1 MNRHFF
7 FVLLPLGILLLTA
20 GCDKTN
26 KFNPSKGLEVVNRLK
41 SAETGSD
48 SMELAKLA
56 VDQKVVLKDRAG
68 AMETMRKAVRFCSDI
83 QDPRERIEVY
93 SQIAASYSSLNALP
107 EARKALV
114 NAMSAYQ
121 SWDEET
127 IKARA
132 KSKKA
137 PTQGDLESYA
147 DEKLQMLLSLAG
159 AQMNIAPGE
168 AQNTLMLAQS
178 EIAVYS
184 DVLMRVDKMLDVAV
198 TLGKMDSLDNL
209 RKIAKNIEASLNGES
224 LDLPAKTA
232 ESATSD
238 SADDSDSADSSD
250 ASANDDSADASA
262 SDDSADD
269 DENVSKD
276 EDDEDSDA
284 DDEEKESGKDAQE
297 IDGQQKGSR
306 LSTLAGI
313 FISMKDKS
321 GKKDGIEILDKATEV
336 ARGIDNRGKKAI
348 TLCEIAMNYVK
359 AGEKAKAKELVDEA
373 EPLARKADSATRE
386 AADTALTNAKAAV
399 E

>member
-1 MNRHFF
+1 MNRGSGFHNLKERVSMNRHFS
-7 FVLLPLGILLLTA
+7 FVLLPLCALFLWT

-56 VDQKVVLKDRAG
+56 VDQNVILKDRAG

-114 NAMSAYQ
+114 NAMNAYQ
-121 SWDEET
+121 SWDEEAL
-127 IKARA
+127 KARE

-137 PTQGDLESYA
+137 PTQSDLENFA
-147 DEKLQMLLSLAG
+147 DEKLQMLLSLAK

-178 EIAVYS
+178 EAAVYS
-184 DVLMRVDKMLDVAV
+184 DILMRVDKMLDIAS
-198 TLGKMDSLDNL
+198 TLGSMESLDNL
-209 RKIAKNIEASLNGES
+209 RKIAENIKASLNGEV
-224 LDLPAKTA
+224 LAAAPQAVET
-232 ESATSD
+232 ESAETSED
-238 SADDSDSADSSD
+238 SEEADSSQT
-250 ASANDDSADASA
+250 AENENADES
-262 SDDSADD
+262 
-269 DENVSKD
+269 
-276 EDDEDSDA
+276 EDSDVE
-284 DDEEKESGKDAQE
+284 DKEEASQE

-321 GKKDGIEILDKATEV
+321 GKEDGIKLLDEAVEV

-348 TLCEIAMNYVK
+348 TLCEIALNYVK
-359 AGEKAKAKELVDEA
+359 AGEKEKAKELVDEA
-373 EPLARKADSATRE
+373 EPFAQKADSATRE
-386 AADTALTNAKAAV
+386 AADTALNDAKAAV

>member
-1 MNRHFF
+1 M
-7 FVLLPLGILLLTA
+7 
-20 GCDKTN
+20 
-26 KFNPSKGLEVVNRLK
+26 NRLK

-56 VDQKVVLKDRAG
+56 VDQNVILKDRAG

-114 NAMSAYQ
+114 NAMNAYQ
-121 SWDEET
+121 SWDEEAL
-127 IKARA
+127 KARE

-137 PTQGDLESYA
+137 PTQSDLENFA
-147 DEKLQMLLSLAG
+147 DEKLQMLLSLAK

-178 EIAVYS
+178 EAAVYS
-184 DVLMRVDKMLDVAV
+184 DILMRVDKMLDIAS
-198 TLGKMDSLDNL
+198 TLGSMESLDNL
-209 RKIAKNIEASLNGES
+209 RKIAENIKASLNGEV
-224 LDLPAKTA
+224 LAAAPQAVET
-232 ESATSD
+232 ESAETSED
-238 SADDSDSADSSD
+238 SESADSSET
-250 ASANDDSADASA
+250 AENENADES
-262 SDDSADD
+262 
-269 DENVSKD
+269 
-276 EDDEDSDA
+276 EDSDVE
-284 DDEEKESGKDAQE
+284 DKEEASQE

-321 GKKDGIEILDKATEV
+321 GKEDGIKLLDEAVEV

-348 TLCEIAMNYVK
+348 TLCEIALNYVK
-359 AGEKAKAKELVDEA
+359 AGEKEKAKELVDEA
-373 EPLARKADSATRE
+373 EPLAQKADSATRE
-386 AADTALTNAKAAV
+386 AADTALNDAKAAV